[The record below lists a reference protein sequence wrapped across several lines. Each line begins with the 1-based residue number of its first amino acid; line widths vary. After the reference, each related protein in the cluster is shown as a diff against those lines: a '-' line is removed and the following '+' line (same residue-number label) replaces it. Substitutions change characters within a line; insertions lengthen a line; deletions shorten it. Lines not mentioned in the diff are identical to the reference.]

1 MLLVKHLYLL
11 DRRLNYEIKRWMWES
26 FSCIHFFVYTM
37 SQVQICACTR
47 ICIWRMYIT
56 WLLSEMVYEVYKL
69 SRSHP
74 TRLYDEKGA
83 GKPMIKIAIVE
94 DEVLYAQQLQDF
106 LHQYEKENGELFD
119 ITVYTDGDQIVH
131 KYQSQYDLILMDVE
145 MKFMDGMSAA
155 EEIRKMDT
163 EVVIIFITNMAQY
176 AIRGYAVDAL
186 DYVLK
191 PVSYFAFSQRLN
203 RAIGRMK
210 KREQKV
216 IMVNIKGGAVRVN
229 IANIYYIE
237 SQGHTLILHTI
248 LGDYETNGTMKEM
261 EEKLKGMNFCR
272 GNKGYLINLQ
282 HVDGIQDGCAMVKG
296 EQLVLSRARKKEFM
310 EELTKYWGEVIK

>member
-1 MLLVKHLYLL
+1 
-11 DRRLNYEIKRWMWES
+11 
-26 FSCIHFFVYTM
+26 
-37 SQVQICACTR
+37 
-47 ICIWRMYIT
+47 
-56 WLLSEMVYEVYKL
+56 
-69 SRSHP
+69 
-74 TRLYDEKGA
+74 
-83 GKPMIKIAIVE
+83 MIKIAIVE
-94 DEVLYAQQLQDF
+94 DEALYAQQLQGF

-216 IMVNIKGGAVRVN
+216 IIVN

-248 LGDYETNGTMKEM
+248 LGDYETSGTMKEM

-282 HVDGIQDGCAMVKG
+282 HVDGIQDGCATVKG

-310 EELTKYWGEVIK
+310 EELTKYWGEIVK